1 LAALSANVA
10 YCSHCIESVASLEF
24 LAGRRCGW
32 PEGFV
37 DATTMNK
44 LLTYGVQNGAS
55 DIHFRPGDPPT
66 FRVAGM
72 LRPIK
77 GDKLGP
83 THTRQ
88 IAQNVISNP
97 AMHGQVDT
105 LQEYDT
111 SYMLAGVARFRV
123 NVYRQRGSLAV
134 VLRVIP
140 TEVPTLEALKL
151 PNVLKTIAS
160 NERGLVLV
168 TGSTGAGKS
177 TTLAA
182 LVDHINRNDSVHI
195 LTIEDPIEFMHRNI
209 RSSVSQREIGHD
221 TSDFAAAM
229 RSALRQDPDV
239 ILVGEMRDLE
249 TVDIALKAAETGHLV
264 LSTVHTT
271 DAVKTISRLLSFFPG
286 DEQQAVRGRLSEALK
301 ASISQ
306 RLLPRAD
313 GQSMGL
319 AMEIMVQTKT
329 ISEYILDGTRTS
341 TLKDVIE
348 KGRSYGMQ
356 SFDQHLSEL
365 YKNGTISIETA
376 RAAAS
381 NPADFERNLAFE

>member
-1 LAALSANVA
+1 
-10 YCSHCIESVASLEF
+10 
-24 LAGRRCGW
+24 
-32 PEGFV
+32 
-37 DATTMNK
+37 MNK
-44 LLTYGVQNGAS
+44 VLSYGVQNGAS

-66 FRVAGM
+66 FRVGGV

-77 GDKLGP
+77 GDKLLP

-88 IAQNVISNP
+88 LALNVIPDSLV
-97 AMHGQVDT
+97 QTQIDK

-123 NVYRQRGSLAV
+123 NVYRQRGSLAL

-140 TEVPTLEALKL
+140 SEVPTLEELNL
-151 PNVLKTIAS
+151 PPIIKTIAS

-168 TGSTGAGKS
+168 TGSTGSGKS

-182 LVDHINRNDSVHI
+182 MVNHINANDSVHI
-195 LTIEDPIEFMHRNI
+195 LTVEDPIEFLHKNI
-209 RSSVSQREIGHD
+209 RASISQREIGVD
-221 TSDFAAAM
+221 TGDFGSAL

-239 ILVGEMRDLE
+239 ILVGEMRDHE

-271 DAVKTISRLLSFFPG
+271 DAVKTIGRLLSFFPG
-286 DEQQAVRGRLSEALK
+286 DEQQIVRQRIAETLK
-301 ASISQ
+301 GTISQ
-306 RLLPRAD
+306 RLLPKAEGP
-313 GQSMGL
+313 GQAL

-329 ISEYILDGTRTS
+329 VQEFILDSTRTS
-341 TLKDVIE
+341 SLKDVIE
-348 KGRSYGMQ
+348 KGRNTYGMQ
-356 SFDQHLSEL
+356 SFDQHLAEL
-365 YKNGTISIETA
+365 YKTGVISIDTA

-381 NPADFERNLAFE
+381 NPADFERSLNFE

>member
-1 LAALSANVA
+1 
-10 YCSHCIESVASLEF
+10 
-24 LAGRRCGW
+24 
-32 PEGFV
+32 
-37 DATTMNK
+37 MNK

-66 FRVAGM
+66 FRVAGV

-88 IAQNVISNP
+88 IALNVISNV
-97 AMHGQVDT
+97 AMQSQADT

-111 SYMLAGVARFRV
+111 SYTLAGVARFRV

-140 TEVPTLEALKL
+140 TEVPTLESLRLPPILKA
-151 PNVLKTIAS
+151 VAS
-160 NERGLVLV
+160 NERGLILV

-182 LVDHINRNDSVHI
+182 MVDHINRNDSVHI

-209 RSSVSQREIGHD
+209 RSSISQREIGYD

-239 ILVGEMRDLE
+239 ILVGEMRDHE

-264 LSTVHTT
+264 LSTLHTT
-271 DAVKTISRLLSFFPG
+271 DAVKTINRLLSFFPG
-286 DEQQAVRGRLSEALK
+286 DEHSAVRSRLSEALK
-301 ASISQ
+301 ATISQ

-313 GQSMGL
+313 GQSMAL
-319 AMEIMVQTKT
+319 AMEILVQTKT
-329 ISEYILDGTRTS
+329 VQEYILDPARTS

-348 KGRSYGMQ
+348 KGRSTYGMQ

-365 YKNGTISIETA
+365 FKTGVITIETA

-381 NPADFERNLAFE
+381 NPADFERNLAYE

>member
-1 LAALSANVA
+1 L
-10 YCSHCIESVASLEF
+10 
-24 LAGRRCGW
+24 
-32 PEGFV
+32 

-44 LLTYGVQNGAS
+44 LLSYGVQNGAS

-66 FRVAGM
+66 FRVAGA

-88 IAQNVISNP
+88 IAMNVISNA
-97 AMHGQVDT
+97 AMQSQVDT

-140 TEVPTLEALKL
+140 TEVPTLESLALPKIL
-151 PNVLKTIAS
+151 SAIAA

-182 LVDHINRNDSVHI
+182 MVDHINRNDSVHI

-209 RSSVSQREIGHD
+209 RSSISQREVGYD
-221 TSDFAAAM
+221 TSDFASAM

-239 ILVGEMRDLE
+239 ILVGEMRDHE

-264 LSTVHTT
+264 MSTVHTT
-271 DAVKTISRLLSFFPG
+271 DAVKTITRLLSFFPA
-286 DEQQAVRGRLSEALK
+286 DEHASVRGRLSEALK
-301 ASISQ
+301 ATISQ
-306 RLLPRAD
+306 RLLPKAD
-313 GQSMGL
+313 GQGMTL

-329 ISEYILDGTRTS
+329 VQEYILDGARTS
-341 TLKDVIE
+341 SLKDVIE
-348 KGRSYGMQ
+348 KGRSSYGMQ

-365 YKNGTISIETA
+365 FKAQVISIETA

>member
-1 LAALSANVA
+1 
-10 YCSHCIESVASLEF
+10 
-24 LAGRRCGW
+24 
-32 PEGFV
+32 
-37 DATTMNK
+37 MNK

-66 FRVAGM
+66 FRVGGM

-77 GDKLGP
+77 GEKLGP

-88 IAQNVISNP
+88 VALNVISNP
-97 AMHGQVDT
+97 AMQMQVDT
-105 LQEYDT
+105 LQEHDT

-140 TEVPTLEALKL
+140 TEVPTLDSLKL
-151 PNVLKTIAS
+151 PPVMRAIAS
-160 NERGLVLV
+160 NERGLMLV
-168 TGSTGAGKS
+168 TGSTGTGKS

-182 LVDHINRNDSVHI
+182 MVDHINRNDSVHI

-209 RSSVSQREIGHD
+209 RSSISQREIGHD
-221 TSDFAAAM
+221 TSDFGSAM

-239 ILVGEMRDLE
+239 ILVGEMRDYE

-271 DAVKTISRLLSFFPG
+271 DAIKTISRLLTFFPG
-286 DEQQAVRGRLSEALK
+286 DEQAAVRGRLSEALK
-301 ASISQ
+301 ATVSQ
-306 RLLPRAD
+306 RLLPKAD
-313 GQSMGL
+313 GQGMGL
-319 AMEIMVQTKT
+319 AMEIVFQTKT
-329 ISEYILDGTRTS
+329 VQEYILDSSRTGN
-341 TLKDVIE
+341 LKDVIE
-348 KGRSYGMQ
+348 KGRTYGMQ

-365 YKNGTISIETA
+365 FKTGVISIETA